1 MKRKGTGVPIYFTL
15 IAENNSGQ
23 RSEVFCY
30 LPTYDVTLP
39 GGRFQ
44 EEFLSTSN
52 PNVLKAYVTVYE
64 DSELQLVQVGV
75 GYGKHI
81 YGDQIVPWKLI
92 NLDHNS
98 VSDNFGNII
107 FLLNFR
113 HLTVIPLILISWKW
127 NFTPSIVQ
135 IVYPGITG
143 FRQSNT
149 QILISQ

>member
-1 MKRKGTGVPIYFTL
+1 MKSKGTGVPIYFTL

-23 RSEVFCY
+23 RSEAFCY

-44 EEFLSTSN
+44 EEFSSTSN

-64 DSELQLVQVGV
+64 DSQLQLVQEGV

-107 FLLNFR
+107 FHF
-113 HLTVIPLILISWKW
+113 
-127 NFTPSIVQ
+127 
-135 IVYPGITG
+135 
-143 FRQSNT
+143 
-149 QILISQ
+149 

>member
-44 EEFLSTSN
+44 EEFSSTSN

-64 DSELQLVQVGV
+64 DSELQLVQEGV

-98 VSDNFGNII
+98 VSDNFGNTI
-107 FLLNFR
+107 FYF
-113 HLTVIPLILISWKW
+113 IKM
-127 NFTPSIVQ
+127 
-135 IVYPGITG
+135 
-143 FRQSNT
+143 
-149 QILISQ
+149 